1 MTYYI
6 GIKNLETN
14 SVIISLNPLNSLIQS
29 KNIYSLFDQNDF
41 KIEIDEK
48 QKYIFF
54 ISTNRNINTKIFE
67 FELDINSIIE
77 KLYSSYDIIGYS
89 TKIPYTSYI
98 YINYPH
104 KSFIYA
110 IFNKTLPNELIE
122 IIIKYL
128 KIKINYRF
136 TLISINNIYLT
147 QPKINIPSIFQ

>member
-1 MTYYI
+1 MKYYI
-6 GIKNLETN
+6 GVKNLETN

-98 YINYPH
+98 YINYPY
-104 KSFIYA
+104 KSVIYA

-147 QPKINIPSIFQ
+147 QPKINIPSIFH